1 MPVFN
6 LFSRIVGSVFLLFF
20 FKYKRKCFCVYIHG
34 NRATQRHKLMEGPYV
49 ERISYVMR
57 TAAFL

>member
-6 LFSRIVGSVFLLFF
+6 LFSRIVWFEFFF

-34 NRATQRHKLMEGPYV
+34 NRATQRHKLVEGPYV

>member
-6 LFSRIVGSVFLLFF
+6 LFSRIVWFGFF
-20 FKYKRKCFCVYIHG
+20 FLSTKENVSVCTFM
-34 NRATQRHKLMEGPYV
+34 ATELQRHKLVEGPYV